1 MGVPVVSGARVGA
14 RAGARDRSARIPFW
28 DTARWMTMALV
39 VVGHVL
45 EVGRGQPVVGAAY
58 LLLYA
63 FHMPLFAFLSGRFS
77 TATPTR
83 HHLVATV
90 TGVAVPY
97 VVFSGAWGLLRVL
110 VEGEGASVDLADP
123 YWVMWFL
130 LALFVWR
137 ALLPLVA
144 VLRRPVLVS
153 AVVGVGAPYMGAVG
167 AEYDSARILGLLPF
181 FVLGWASRE
190 RGWHP
195 PAPTAATRLAAAA
208 VLAAGALAAWVVLV
222 PLGVQQPWAWTY
234 YDAGYAD
241 LGAPQWWAGGV
252 RLVLMAAALVLAAS
266 FLALV
271 PRRPSRMSAWGTA
284 TLYVYVLHGLPI
296 YLARQ
301 LAPLPA
307 GGLPLWVWGM
317 LALGGVGLAAALA
330 SAPVRALARP
340 LVEPGTAWLVRGDP
354 PVDGGAVNG
363 AGGPAETT
371 RGRRAR

>member
-1 MGVPVVSGARVGA
+1 MGVAAAVGARVGA
-14 RAGARDRSARIPFW
+14 PGGTRDDGARIPFW

-45 EVGRGQPVVGAAY
+45 EAGRGEPVVGAAY
-58 LLLYA
+58 LLVYA

-90 TGVAVPY
+90 TGVLVPY
-97 VVFSGAWGLLRVL
+97 VVFSALWGLIRGL
-110 VEGEGASVDLADP
+110 VEGEGASIDLADP

-144 VLRRPVLVS
+144 VLRHPVLVS
-153 AVVGVGAPYMGAVG
+153 VLVGVGAPYTGTVG
-167 AEYDSARILGLLPF
+167 AEYDGARILGLLPF
-181 FVLGWASRE
+181 FVLGWASRD
-190 RGWHP
+190 RGWHLP
-195 PAPTAATRLAAAA
+195 DPTAATRLAAAA
-208 VLAAGALAAWVVLV
+208 VLAVGALAAWAVLV
-222 PLGVQQPWAWTY
+222 PLGVQQPWAWLY

-252 RLVLMAAALVLAAS
+252 RLVLMGVAVVLGVS
-266 FLALV
+266 LLALV
-271 PRRPSRMSAWGTA
+271 PRRPSRMSAWGGA

-301 LAPLPA
+301 LAPVPD
-307 GGLPLWVWGM
+307 GGLPLWAWGL
-317 LALGGVGLAAALA
+317 LALGGLGLAAVLA
-330 SAPVRALARP
+330 SAPVRALAHL
-340 LVEPGTAWLVRGDP
+340 LVEPPTARLVRGDP
-354 PVDGGAVNG
+354 PVTG
-363 AGGPAETT
+363 AGGPAATT
-371 RGRRAR
+371 RGRRTR